1 MSERPFYGWVVLAAA
16 FVVITMSIGTL
27 FTLGVFLKPIEDS
40 MGWSRS
46 GIGAISFFNWT
57 VMGGGGLLA
66 GYVSDRLGTRPVVLA
81 GAGLLGLGLVLSS
94 YVQEVWQLY
103 VTFGLLVGAGVSTFY
118 VPLTVLAIKWFEGR
132 RGMAASVVSA
142 GNGLGILALAPLSR
156 WLISEFDW
164 RVAFLVLGNLAW
176 VVVIP
181 SALLLKNPEGG
192 HSSSSSGSS
201 ATGARTWPP
210 HPLRGGHS
218 AAGRSLGGESFVPAL
233 SGVPPWQ
240 AWPFWAI
247 ALTHFCCCAAH
258 SGPLFHLVS
267 HAMDQG
273 VAKMAAA
280 GILGASGL
288 ASIFGRVI
296 TGIVADRAG
305 AKPTLLIALSMQAVL
320 IFVYLFASGAGALY
334 AVSLAFGVAYG
345 AAMPLYALV
354 TRDHFGERAM
364 GTAYGAVF
372 FISSIGMGL
381 GSYAGG
387 ALHDLLGTYQ
397 GLFLASFAIAVMAV
411 VLGVT
416 LRPPALVVAPR
427 PSPAL
432 GG

>member
-1 MSERPFYGWVVLAAA
+1 MSERPFYGWVVLGAA
-16 FVVITMSIGTL
+16 FVIITMSIGTL
-27 FTLGVFLKPIEDS
+27 FTLGVFLRPIEDS

-46 GIGAISFFNWT
+46 GIGAISFFNWI
-57 VMGGGGLLA
+57 VMGVGGVVA
-66 GYVSDRLGTRPVVLA
+66 GYVSDRFGTRRVVFT

-103 VTFGLLVGAGVSTFY
+103 VTFGLLVGAGVSAFY
-118 VPLTVLAIKWFEGR
+118 VPLTVLAIKWFGER

-176 VVVIP
+176 VMVIP
-181 SALLLKNPEGG
+181 SALLLRQPEEAPA
-192 HSSSSSGSS
+192 SGRGWGS
-201 ATGARTWPP
+201 AGAI
-210 HPLRGGHS
+210 
-218 AAGRSLGGESFVPAL
+218 
-233 SGVPPWQ
+233 SGLPQMNEPWR

-280 GILGASGL
+280 SILGASGL

-305 AKPTLLIALSMQAVL
+305 AKPTLLTALSMQAVL
-320 IFVYLFASGAGALY
+320 IFLYLFASGAGALY

-354 TRDHFGERAM
+354 TREYFGERVM

-372 FISSIGMGL
+372 FISCIGMGL

-387 ALHDLLGTYQ
+387 ALHDLLGTYR

-416 LRPPALVVAPR
+416 LRPPAMVTAPR